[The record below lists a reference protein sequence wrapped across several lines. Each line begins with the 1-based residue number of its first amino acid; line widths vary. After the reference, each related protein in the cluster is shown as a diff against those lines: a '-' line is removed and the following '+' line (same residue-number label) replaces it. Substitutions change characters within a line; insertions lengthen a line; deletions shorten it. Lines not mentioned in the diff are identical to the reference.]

1 MAGVTLTGLPQTI
14 DDLRKFD
21 VFIIG
26 DVDRSFFSL
35 PQMTNLKTAVSEG
48 RGLVMLGGYS
58 SLGPGGYE
66 ATPVEEL
73 LPVAVGPRSI
83 GQETAPFNLK
93 LSPEGYNHPIFTGI
107 RDFFAYQTEVPKD
120 KLPPLKGCN
129 VMGRPK
135 PGASVLAVDPLKTT
149 ADGPLPVL
157 VVQQFGKGR
166 TAAFAADTTYQWYLP
181 YRAMG
186 RESPY
191 MRFWGQMVRWL
202 ASKEIVPQATTPG
215 VSVVL
220 LKPFY
225 NPGEK
230 ITVRA
235 RVRAE
240 EGRATNLATVGA
252 VLLGAGGERK
262 EFSLPL
268 KPGATGEYEAVLDP
282 PDPGKYRLA
291 VEARKDNKRLGTDE
305 TEFEVGRAN
314 QEFDRL
320 SIDRT
325 LLRKIA
331 QATGGQYYE
340 PANFGDL
347 VEHLRQT
354 TIKEDTHREVGIQ
367 TIPGLFG
374 VLFGVFLAMVTAEWL
389 LRKYY
394 QLT

>member
-1 MAGVTLTGLPQTI
+1 
-14 DDLRKFD
+14 
-21 VFIIG
+21 
-26 DVDRSFFSL
+26 
-35 PQMTNLKTAVSEG
+35 MTNLKTAVSEG

-66 ATPVEEL
+66 GTPIEEI
-73 LPVAVGPRSI
+73 LPVAVGPRTI
-83 GQETAPFNLK
+83 GQETTPFGLK
-93 LSPEGYNHPIFTGI
+93 LTAEGANHAIFTGI
-107 RDFFAYQTEVPKD
+107 RDFFAYQTQAAKEKM
-120 KLPPLKGCN
+120 PPLKGCN
-129 VMGRPK
+129 IMGRPK
-135 PGASVLAVDPLKTT
+135 PGASVLAVDPEKTT
-149 ADGPLPVL
+149 PDGPLPVL
-157 VVQQFGKGR
+157 VVQPYGKGR
-166 TAAFAADTTYQWYLP
+166 AAAFAADTTYQWYLP

-202 ASKEIVPQATTPG
+202 ASKEIVPQSTEPG

-240 EGRATNLATVGA
+240 EGRATNLATVSG
-252 VLLGAGGERK
+252 VLMEAGGQRK
-262 EFSLPL
+262 EFNLAL

-282 PDPGKYRLA
+282 PDPGQYRLM

-305 TEFEVGRAN
+305 TDLAVGRAN

-320 SIDRT
+320 NIDRT
-325 LLRKIA
+325 LLKKLA
-331 QATGGQYYE
+331 QATGGEYYE
-340 PANFGDL
+340 PANFADL
-347 VEHLRQT
+347 VERLRT
-354 TIKEDTHREVGIQ
+354 ETIKEDIHREVGIQ

-374 VLFGVFLAMVTAEWL
+374 VLFGVFLALVTAEWL